1 MNNLPFFSI
10 LVPTYNQCQYLGEA
24 LDSLINQTHNDW
36 EAIIVNDG
44 STDNTA
50 NVLEIY
56 AQKDSRFKVINKENG
71 GTGSALN
78 LALNHAKGEWVCW
91 LSSDDLFEIDK
102 LAIHR
107 EWIYKN
113 PTHKFFFSNFQQLV
127 GTTGKIINL
136 NPNFGKSIP
145 PIEFQIIE
153 MLRRNYVAG
162 NSICINRE
170 TWLNTGY
177 FNEELKYAQDYD
189 MWLRLMIK
197 YRALFIPEFTYLQRI
212 YPEQESQRF
221 SDFCLYDSARS
232 SIQVLNNH
240 DIEDLIPAV
249 NLDNNILLEKAINIA
264 CEVMF
269 DPSAFTYR
277 IGFHPLLIL
286 KIQQFINKFSIDNNN
301 INTIFSKK
309 LDKSNQKFKNTLQ
322 EFWGKLFKK
331 STYDDIS
338 FISDKKL
345 ILSFVKLAE
354 NYYWWLQYIEPDLQK
369 PVFTYI
375 QRFCNYDIPIYINN
389 DGFQSTLQQLV
400 EFNELKNQRRYMD
413 LIKKNCLTPPTYSF
427 TKKIFFLEKCDVSL
441 DYISKKIICNY
452 GKSKGS
458 MFIAWVYF
466 FRFVRLF
473 KQGSLYS
480 RFQGYLNY
488 RIHLNKR

>member
-24 LDSLINQTHNDW
+24 LDSLINQTDNDW

-44 STDNTA
+44 STDNTD
-50 NVLEIY
+50 NILEIY

-113 PTHKFFFSNFQQLV
+113 PTHKFFFSNFRQLV

-136 NPNFGKSIP
+136 NPNLGKKMP
-145 PIEFQIIE
+145 LIEFQIIE
-153 MLRRNYVAG
+153 MLKKNYVAG
-162 NSICINRE
+162 NSICVHRE
-170 TWLNTGY
+170 AWLNTGY
-177 FNEELKYAQDYD
+177 FNENLRYAQDYD

-197 YRALFIPEFTYLQRI
+197 YRALFIPNFTCLQRV

-221 SDFCLYDSARS
+221 SDFCLYDSAKS

-240 DIEDLIPAV
+240 DIEDLIPLV
-249 NLDNNILLEKAINIA
+249 DLNNNILLEKTMHII
-264 CEVMF
+264 CDVMF
-269 DPSAFTYR
+269 DPNAFIYR

-286 KIQQFINKFSIDNNN
+286 KNQRFINKFINNN
-301 INTIFSKK
+301 DKINIIFNKK
-309 LDKSNQKFKNTLQ
+309 LNKSNQKFKNTLQ
-322 EFWGKLFKK
+322 EFWGNFFNK
-331 STYDDIS
+331 STHNNVS
-338 FISDKKL
+338 FVSEKKL
-345 ILSFVKLAE
+345 ILSFEKLAE
-354 NYYWWLQYIEPDLQK
+354 NYYWWLQYIESDLQDS
-369 PVFTYI
+369 VLNYI
-375 QRFCNYDIPIYINN
+375 QRFYNYDIPVYLNN
-389 DGFQSTLQQLV
+389 DGFQSTLQQLI
-400 EFNELKNQRRYMD
+400 EFHELENKRIYID
-413 LIKKNCLTPPTYSF
+413 LITKNCSTSLIYSF
-427 TKKIFFLEKCDVSL
+427 IDKILFLEKSDISL

-452 GKSKGS
+452 GKTKGS
-458 MFIAWVYF
+458 LFIVWIYF
-466 FRFVRLF
+466 LRFLRLF
-473 KQGSLYS
+473 KQGDLHS